1 MWNRLSPIFRAFL
14 MPVVV
19 ILILCAVMWVPA
31 DATEPK
37 IIREIAVIPCDGP
50 PLYIFVFDTGSVAVF
65 DLQRATEDSQTRAIL
80 MRLIDRAKTE
90 VTLTEVVLRQRCEKA
105 EGSAT

>member
-1 MWNRLSPIFRAFL
+1 MWNRLSPHMRAFL
-14 MPVVV
+14 MPIVV

-31 DATEPK
+31 DAAEPR

-65 DLQRATEDSQTRAIL
+65 DLQRATEDPQTRVIL

-90 VTLTEVVLRQRCEKA
+90 TTLTEVVLRQKCEK
-105 EGSAT
+105 SAGAGI